1 MAHIYSLYIYLYL
14 THEAWVTFLSHSI
27 RCSFCFCLIIMAV
40 FLVCMFLVSEGTYW
54 VINNLSPH
62 MFWTDLICFPYAD
75 AVWASK
81 TRNAK
86 EDMLKKLFL
95 QSCRIPNLT
104 GKDCGLIN
112 SYVCG
117 FTKKKTYYFF
127 INAILHPAKGNTWEQ
142 RCLLLFLPY
151 ASNTSCCS
159 WSWIPSVVEVESCCF
174 GVYLFKS
181 LLEVLIISS
190 RFSLSLCLPFFWSCG

>member
-1 MAHIYSLYIYLYL
+1 
-14 THEAWVTFLSHSI
+14 
-27 RCSFCFCLIIMAV
+27 
-40 FLVCMFLVSEGTYW
+40 MFLVSEGTYW

-117 FTKKKTYYFF
+117 FTKKKKKKNVLFF
-127 INAILHPAKGNTWEQ
+127 
-142 RCLLLFLPY
+142 Y
-151 ASNTSCCS
+151 
-159 WSWIPSVVEVESCCF
+159 
-174 GVYLFKS
+174 
-181 LLEVLIISS
+181 
-190 RFSLSLCLPFFWSCG
+190 